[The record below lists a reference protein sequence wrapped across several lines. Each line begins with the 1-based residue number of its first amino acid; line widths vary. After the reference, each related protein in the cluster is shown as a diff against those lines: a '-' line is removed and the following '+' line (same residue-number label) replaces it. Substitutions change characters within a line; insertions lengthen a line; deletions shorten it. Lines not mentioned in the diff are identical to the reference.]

1 MPYKVYAEDGKFCVH
16 KHEGGVKGAVVPG
29 GCHPDKGK
37 ADAHA
42 RALYSATAREKKEL
56 TDDEMELVSK
66 EVVEKCN
73 PSDTWVPSG
82 AISFKDLAAWR
93 ETQKESEE
101 IRSTS
106 TDFQSLVSNIL
117 WNSDVKDKTVAIKTL
132 TDEFSTLL
140 DEDIRDIN
148 TPASKDDKEIPS
160 IAKPLKDK
168 VKNFFGTL
176 FGWEIKETEPNPAA
190 DEGLMVWKETDGSWR
205 WMARYS
211 NKFRDRDRPPEII
224 SSESH
229 KKFVEKVDK
238 GLAPYPELWLWH
250 VPEYKWGQATW
261 VGYDDAGFA
270 MALGSVDKGKEYI
283 AEYMAKLDSKSIR
296 VSHGMPKRTIVRD
309 PVDSTVIIEHETAEI
324 SPLPSKAAANV
335 LTSFSILSKEDSMAI
350 PTNKREALIEMG
362 IPADVLDKLE
372 AQNAE
377 QAKEASESG
386 IQSKEAQAAPIPP
399 ETPATVVPPAL
410 VPSAPIQKDVEPTTP
425 PASNTPTAQEI
436 ADAVSGVLNER
447 LTAIT
452 ERFAT
457 LETVVAKL
465 QEELKSLKETDEAKI
480 VKAAAQTPIASLSAM
495 IARGISSS
503 IGATETVVDGRS
515 VLAKSKPVEMPVPTE
530 RNNIGYMIVDDI
542 IKNSANYK

>member
-1 MPYKVYAEDGKFCVH
+1 
-16 KHEGGVKGAVVPG
+16 
-29 GCHPDKGK
+29 
-37 ADAHA
+37 
-42 RALYSATAREKKEL
+42 
-56 TDDEMELVSK
+56 
-66 EVVEKCN
+66 
-73 PSDTWVPSG
+73 
-82 AISFKDLAAWR
+82 
-93 ETQKESEE
+93 
-101 IRSTS
+101 
-106 TDFQSLVSNIL
+106 
-117 WNSDVKDKTVAIKTL
+117 
-132 TDEFSTLL
+132 
-140 DEDIRDIN
+140 
-148 TPASKDDKEIPS
+148 
-160 IAKPLKDK
+160 
-168 VKNFFGTL
+168 
-176 FGWEIKETEPNPAA
+176 
-190 DEGLMVWKETDGSWR
+190 
-205 WMARYS
+205 
-211 NKFRDRDRPPEII
+211 
-224 SSESH
+224 
-229 KKFVEKVDK
+229 
-238 GLAPYPELWLWH
+238 
-250 VPEYKWGQATW
+250 
-261 VGYDDAGFA
+261 
-270 MALGSVDKGKEYI
+270 
-283 AEYMAKLDSKSIR
+283 
-296 VSHGMPKRTIVRD
+296 
-309 PVDSTVIIEHETAEI
+309 
-324 SPLPSKAAANV
+324 
-335 LTSFSILSKEDSMAI
+335 MAI

-410 VPSAPIQKDVEPTTP
+410 VPSAPVQKDVEPTTP